1 MKSSKLLE
9 NYVSDI
15 DQTNNANRRIEKCSK
30 NQNIANMKSIRNM
43 INNSNTSN
51 KNDDSL
57 EELPSPEA
65 TPIRM
70 QQREFIKDFRA
81 PEAVINMQQIKDS
94 VDSDPDDTQIID

>member
-15 DQTNNANRRIEKCSK
+15 DQTNNANRRIENCSK
-30 NQNIANMKSIRNM
+30 NQNIANIKSIRNV
-43 INNSNTSN
+43 INSSTSN
-51 KNDDSL
+51 KNEDSL

-81 PEAVINMQQIKDS
+81 PEAVINI
-94 VDSDPDDTQIID
+94 

>member
-15 DQTNNANRRIEKCSK
+15 DQTNNANRRIENCSK
-30 NQNIANMKSIRNM
+30 NQNIANIKSIRNV
-43 INNSNTSN
+43 INSSTSN
-51 KNDDSL
+51 KNEDSL

-81 PEAVINMQQIKDS
+81 PEAVINMQQIKD
-94 VDSDPDDTQIID
+94 